1 MRSSFP
7 LILLALV
14 SCGSLADPAPEPPP
28 GRHRVLFVGN
38 SLTYVNDLP
47 AMVSAI
53 GLAAGDTIVTKTL
66 AYPDWGLQDHWEK
79 GAAPEEIASD
89 SWDFVV
95 MQQGP
100 SSLEA
105 SRIDLLTWAKP
116 FGDLAHLHN
125 VCPAFYM
132 VWPAKAFLGSFP
144 AVHDHYKEAADSTHG
159 LFLPAGDAW
168 LRAWAMDSTLPLYGF
183 DDFHPSP
190 LGTYLA
196 ALTIYAGITGRTP
209 VGNSA
214 EVAGVTLS
222 GATKG
227 LLQRSAAE
235 AVRALDRRCGN

>member
-1 MRSSFP
+1 MRPS
-7 LILLALV
+7 LLLVLLA

-47 AMVSAI
+47 AMFAAI
-53 GLAAGDTIVTKTL
+53 GLAAGDTIVIKTL

-79 GAAPEEIASD
+79 GSAPEEIASN

-105 SRIDLLTWAKP
+105 SRIDLLTWAKL
-116 FGDLAHLHN
+116 FGDLAHLHHA
-125 VCPAFYM
+125 CPAFYM
-132 VWPAKAFLGSFP
+132 VWPAKAYLSSFP
-144 AVHDHYKEAADSTHG
+144 AVHDHYKEAADSNGG

-168 LRAWAMDSTLPLYGF
+168 RIAWGKDPRFALYGR
-183 DDFHPSP
+183 DNFHPSE

-196 ALTIYAGITGRTP
+196 ALTIYAEITGRSP
-209 VGNSA
+209 VGNTATMPGLS
-214 EVAGVTLS
+214 VNTL
-222 GATKG
+222 ARQA
-227 LLQRSAAE
+227 LQESAAE
-235 AVRALDRRCGN
+235 AVYGIDRRCGPP